1 MIELDCFEASN
12 NQDIIVN
19 DWNNTI
25 GQNVYPNTVKDYLNI
40 ELAQA
45 IEQVQIIDL
54 QGKVV
59 QDLGQLDMGS
69 HQFDAS
75 SLKSGIYF
83 VVFKNKSESFSLKL
97 VCAR

>member
-1 MIELDCFEASN
+1 MKRKASN
-12 NQDIIVN
+12 NEEIIVN

-25 GQNVYPNTVKDYLNI
+25 GLNVYPNPASDYLNI

-45 IEQVQIIDL
+45 IEQAQILDL

-59 QDLGQLDMGS
+59 QDLGQLDMGN
-69 HQFDAS
+69 HQFDVS
-75 SLKSGIYF
+75 GLKSGIYF
-83 VVFKNKSESFSLKL
+83 VVFKNKSKSFSLKL